1 MHDAVVVG
9 SEGGRPLSVVLMEE
23 GEEDWSNSLNAYAL
37 AEGIAVLEKWV
48 KSSPNEVPEQV
59 SSWQEFEDEARNSS
73 SGLWRHGDAAGVLD
87 DDEY

>member
-1 MHDAVVVG
+1 
-9 SEGGRPLSVVLMEE
+9 MEE

-48 KSSPNEVPEQV
+48 KSSPNDVPEQV